1 MSYLVLARKWRPK
14 RFAELVGQE
23 HVVRALTNA
32 LSTGRVH
39 HAFLFTGTRGVG
51 KTTIARIFAKSLNC
65 EQGTSADPCGECNA
79 CRDIDAG
86 RFIDLLEIDAAS
98 NTGVDDVR
106 EVIDNA
112 QYMPSRGRVKVYLID
127 EVHMLSK
134 SAFNALLKTLEEPPG
149 HVKFLLAT
157 TDPQKLPVTVLSRCL
172 QFNLK
177 RLDEQQIAGQ
187 MTRILAAEA
196 IAAEDSA
203 IRQLAKAADGSLRD
217 GLSLL
222 DQAIAYSGAGSADAA
237 GDGQA
242 LQGAAVAAMLGSV
255 DRTRVG
261 AVLAALADG
270 DGRRLLDEV
279 ATLAEFSPDWG
290 NVLESLGDALH
301 RIQVRQLVPDAAVE
315 ADGVDVDG
323 LAAQLRPELVQLWY
337 QMCLSGRRDLPLAP
351 SPRAGFEMSALRMLA
366 FRPGAGGD
374 AAPPSGSGG
383 RGEPAR
389 SANANAAAQAAAAM
403 REMGAAPGAANAAA
417 PTPSATLPAAPAAT
431 PPAEARAPL
440 SVREAPAEYRVH
452 KPVQD
457 RNDAPPWAP
466 DPAKPAA
473 PVREAANAAPKP
485 TPAARVNPFADDL
498 REAAPKP
505 APAARANPFEDDPR
519 EAAAN
524 AAPKPVPA
532 ARANPFADDP
542 REAAPDAAPKPVP
555 AARANPF
562 ADDPREAALNAAP
575 KPTVAARA
583 NPFEDDP
590 REAAANAAPPPAV
603 AARSNPFED
612 PAPQPVAAVRANPF
626 ADDSRAAAP
635 EPAPKPA
642 APARAHPFEDDPRD
656 ADSVLAA
663 ASARGPL
670 FEDDPRD
677 APVPR
682 TSAPAP
688 VAVSAV
694 PPAPAAREDL
704 LAAAAP
710 ITMPAR
716 AAASV
721 AGAGIADD
729 DAWHALIDGS
739 GLRGP
744 ARILAEHAAF
754 IGYADGVL
762 SLALGPNDE
771 HLKAP
776 ALVKLVAEAL
786 TARLGATPQIRF
798 DAAPAGAANGG
809 SVHERN
815 LRARDERQARAEDM
829 FMNDPDVRRLIEQYG
844 AKVVPDSIRPF
855 DEP

>member
-196 IAAEDSA
+196 IPVEDAA

-222 DQAIAYSGAGSADAA
+222 DQAIAYSGAGSAGGA
-237 GDGQA
+237 GGEQA

-261 AVLAALADG
+261 AVLSALAEG

-337 QMCLSGRRDLPLAP
+337 QMSLGGRRDLPLAP
-351 SPRAGFEMSALRMLA
+351 SPRAGFEMSVLRMLA

-374 AAPPSGSGG
+374 AAPPLGSGG

-389 SANANAAAQAAAAM
+389 AANAAAQAAAAM
-403 REMGAAPGAANAAA
+403 REMGSGPRTAAAEAAP
-417 PTPSATLPAAPAAT
+417 PALA
-431 PPAEARAPL
+431 
-440 SVREAPAEYRVH
+440 VREARPAYVAGENAS
-452 KPVQD
+452 D
-457 RNDAPPWAP
+457 DAPPWAP
-466 DPAKPAA
+466 QEPATAPAGSVSAPKPAVALKPAA
-473 PVREAANAAPKP
+473 EPPANPMREAAPARALPAMSNPFDDAPRDAAP
-485 TPAARVNPFADDL
+485 V
-498 REAAPKP
+498 AAPKP
-505 APAARANPFEDDPR
+505 APPARANPFED
-519 EAAAN
+519 AARDAAPV
-524 AAPKPVPA
+524 AAPKPAPPT
-532 ARANPFADDP
+532 RANPFEDAARD
-542 REAAPDAAPKPVP
+542 AAPAAAPKP
-555 AARANPF
+555 
-562 ADDPREAALNAAP
+562 AP
-575 KPTVAARA
+575 PARA
-583 NPFEDDP
+583 NPFEDAP
-590 REAAANAAPPPAV
+590 REAAPVAVPKPAPS
-603 AARSNPFED
+603 ARANPFED
-612 PAPQPVAAVRANPF
+612 APREATPVA
-626 ADDSRAAAP
+626 
-635 EPAPKPA
+635 APKPA
-642 APARAHPFEDDPRD
+642 PPAPANPFEDDPRD
-656 ADSVLAA
+656 ADQLAA
-663 ASARGPL
+663 ASSAGGPM

-677 APVPR
+677 APPPR
-682 TSAPAP
+682 AAVAPPVP
-688 VAVSAV
+688 VA
-694 PPAPAAREDL
+694 PPAPAAREDI
-704 LAAAAP
+704 LAPAEP

-716 AAASV
+716 AAAP
-721 AGAGIADD
+721 AGAAAIADD
-729 DAWHALIDGS
+729 GAWHALIDGS

-754 IGYADGVL
+754 LGYAGGVL
-762 SLALGPNDE
+762 TLALGPNDE

-776 ALVKLVAEAL
+776 ALIKLVADAL
-786 TARLGATPQIRF
+786 AAPLGAPPQIRF
-798 DAAPAGAANGG
+798 ETAADSAGHGNGE
-809 SVHERN
+809 SVHARN
-815 LRARDERQARAEDM
+815 LRARDERQARAEDV

-844 AKVVPDSIRPF
+844 ARLVPDSIRPF
-855 DEP
+855 DEA